1 LSCEPTRPIRDIL
14 RHATAEHHA
23 AVDRR
28 FAPLIAQGMSG
39 YVEFLLAS
47 AAAVIPLERA
57 LTARGV
63 DRILPRWQARTREA
77 ALREDLEAL
86 DALDTLCAARR
97 VGDATPDIGG
107 EAHQF
112 GVLYV
117 LEGSRLGGRILA
129 RDVQAHPDARVR
141 GATRYLR
148 HGENDR
154 LWQSFLSALE
164 ASEPTRRAVCD
175 AIAGAQAAF
184 AMFAAPR
191 MFAASRMR
199 PSGGVSAGA
208 S

>member
-1 LSCEPTRPIRDIL
+1 LLCEPTRPIRDIL
-14 RHATAEHHA
+14 REATAEHHA

-28 FAPLIAQGMSG
+28 FAPLMAQGTSG

-63 DRILPRWQARTREA
+63 DRILPGWPGRTREA
-77 ALREDLEAL
+77 ALRQDLEAL
-86 DALDTLCAARR
+86 EVLATLGATRRLDEAP
-97 VGDATPDIGG
+97 PDIGG

-112 GVLYV
+112 GILYV

-129 RDVQAHPDARVR
+129 RGVHAHPDPHVR
-141 GATRYLR
+141 SATRYLR

-154 LWQSFLSALE
+154 FWLSFLSALE
-164 ASEPTRRAVCD
+164 ASQATRCAISDAV
-175 AIAGAQAAF
+175 AGAQAAF
-184 AMFAAPR
+184 T
-191 MFAASRMR
+191 MFAASRMHH
-199 PSGGVSAGA
+199 SGGVSAA